1 MLITDMEEEMMRLG
15 TLSTPQQTVLRLKFS
30 WFPYKENLKVFL
42 KEIFILDNSLQY
54 CKVMLQPSKL
64 KLIHIKVLHLI
75 SYYYAQA

>member
-15 TLSTPQQTVLRLKFS
+15 TLSTPQQTVFRLKFS

-42 KEIFILDNSLQY
+42 KEIIILDNSLQY